1 MAAENPAS
9 GTDQADLA
17 RRPRPAIVTLRD
29 WRSRTWAGVMNG
41 AADTQLAG
49 WGLYAAYTWT
59 ANPILSTLQSIR
71 FYVPA
76 LGAIAL
82 LGSWLVT
89 RLPRRA
95 SLAAVTSAAAAVA
108 MFGLGAWP
116 FAIIREF
123 WLSPMCDVL
132 FPVRCAG

>member
-1 MAAENPAS
+1 
-9 GTDQADLA
+9 
-17 RRPRPAIVTLRD
+17 
-29 WRSRTWAGVMNG
+29 MNG

-89 RLPRRA
+89 RLSRRA
-95 SLAAVTSAAAAVA
+95 SLAAVTSAAAVA
-108 MFGLGAWP
+108 MFGLGVWS
-116 FAIIREF
+116 FAVIHEF
-123 WLSPMCDVL
+123 WL
-132 FPVRCAG
+132 FPRV